1 MDPLLERFSDVKEKN
16 FVTLFLVYTAV
27 DECQGTTE
35 NKVIS
40 ERRTFVCF
48 LETTF
53 DLFNSCVFSVWHEII
68 LPTNPPFLEMINGGG
83 TP

>member
-1 MDPLLERFSDVKEKN
+1 MGPLLERFSDVKEKK
-16 FVTLFLVYTAV
+16 FVALFLIYTAV

-35 NKVIS
+35 NKVIF
-40 ERRTFVCF
+40 ECHTFVCF

-68 LPTNPPFLEMINGGG
+68 LPTNPPFAEMINDGG